1 MVSLGLQAEAATQ
14 TAAPARSP
22 PHGPSQEAGDPDARL
37 SPSTNDLISACRAEN
52 AQKVPELS
60 TVGGE
65 PRPSGAP
72 TPPDC

>member
-1 MVSLGLQAEAATQ
+1 MVSLGLPAEAATK
-14 TAAPARSP
+14 TPLP

-37 SPSTNDLISACRAEN
+37 SSSANDLISACRAEN

-65 PRPSGAP
+65 PQPGGTP
-72 TPPDC
+72 TQPAR